1 MSFGGTSKPMASL
14 SSGLLARKG
23 HARPAMRPQGYVSLT
38 PSHEDLGW
46 NDMGDEFAQQF
57 QPQPQVPAQAP
68 AAYVAPVA
76 VPPAAPISAP
86 APEVLRQRAALE
98 SFTPPVVEPVF
109 APAPEPVALEPVA
122 PQPVAAAP
130 EPLPTPAPAPRA
142 IVTTGTLARVAK
154 QVNTGKSKAA
164 FTLRLD
170 NDRHLRLRLASA
182 VTNRSAQQ
190 LVTEALD
197 AFLESL
203 TDVDALANQL
213 SAGHGRTAS

>member
-1 MSFGGTSKPMASL
+1 MSFGTPKPMASL
-14 SSGLLARKG
+14 SSSLLARKG

-38 PSHEDLGW
+38 PSQDDLGW
-46 NDMGDEFAQQF
+46 NDMGDEFA
-57 QPQPQVPAQAP
+57 PQPPMQ
-68 AAYVAPVA
+68 VAPVA
-76 VPPAAPISAP
+76 VPPSAPIDAP
-86 APEVLRQRAALE
+86 APEVLRQRAALGE
-98 SFTPPVVEPVF
+98 SFTPPVVRPEFEPEAEF
-109 APAPEPVALEPVA
+109 EPEPEFTPREPVALTPS
-122 PQPVAAAP
+122 
-130 EPLPTPAPAPRA
+130 PTPRA
-142 IVTTGTLARVAK
+142 VISKGTLARVAK
-154 QVNTGKSKAA
+154 QVGAAKTKAA

-182 VTNRSAQQ
+182 VTNRSAQL